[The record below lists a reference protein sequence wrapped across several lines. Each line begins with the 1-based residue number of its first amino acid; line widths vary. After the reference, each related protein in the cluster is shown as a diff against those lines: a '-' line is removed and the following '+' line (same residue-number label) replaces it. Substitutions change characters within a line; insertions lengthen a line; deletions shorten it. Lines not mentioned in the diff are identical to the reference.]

1 MRSRLLAACLVLV
14 VVAACGGGGDP
25 VGTFPEVP
33 PSTTTT
39 TEAATTTSTTL
50 PPTTT
55 TVAITTTTTQP
66 IDVTF
71 EGGVVTGPERV
82 NAAIGDEVSIWV
94 LSDVDAEIHVHGY
107 DLFFDATA
115 GVPVEVELTAE
126 VPGIFEVEV
135 EGSHTLLFELEV
147 IG

>member
-1 MRSRLLAACLVLV
+1 MRSTLLV
-14 VVAACGGGGDP
+14 VALAVVIASCGGGEDEATTT
-25 VGTFPEVP
+25 VGA

-39 TEAATTTSTTL
+39 SEATTTTT

-55 TVAITTTTTQP
+55 TTIAETTTTTQQ
-66 IDVTF
+66 IDVTYQ
-71 EGGVVTGPERV
+71 GGVVTGPGRIT
-82 NAAIGDEVSIWV
+82 AAIGDEVSVWV

-107 DLFFDATA
+107 DLFFTATA
-115 GVPVEVELTAE
+115 GVPVEIALTTD

-147 IG
+147 TG